1 MEGGRKARAEFN
13 SEGERGAPG
22 ATAGVEERFG
32 EGEARQE
39 GPGRR
44 LSFIQHLM
52 ESGDGFLRFSQVVLV
67 VKNPPANAGDVRDTG
82 SIPGSGRSP
91 AGEHGHPLQYSC
103 PENPMDRGAWRA
115 TVHAV

>member
-1 MEGGRKARAEFN
+1 M
-13 SEGERGAPG
+13 
-22 ATAGVEERFG
+22 EERFG

-82 SIPGSGRSP
+82 SIPGLVKSP
-91 AGEHGHPLQYSC
+91 G
-103 PENPMDRGAWRA
+103 
-115 TVHAV
+115 